1 MKTRSFT
8 FGLLALAIAGG
19 AAAQANYPEKPL
31 HLVVGFPPGSPP
43 DTFARLFGQKL
54 TQAWGKPV
62 LIENITGAA
71 GNIAAGHVAKAD
83 PDGYTLGVLT
93 EAQLVVNPSLY
104 GLPYDPVKDFAP
116 VSQLFAS
123 PNILAVGNAVP
134 ANSLKELIA
143 LAKAQP
149 GALTFA
155 SGGSG
160 STAHMAGELFKS
172 AAGIDIRHIP
182 YKGVLAAM
190 PDLLSGRVT
199 MTFSPMAIV
208 LPMVHEGKLRA
219 IAVTSTRR
227 SAAAPDLPTISESGY
242 PGFEVKGW
250 NGLLAPAKTPAAVV
264 SALHLQSVKAL
275 AQPDI
280 RAKLDSL
287 GLEAIG
293 NSPEQFAAVI
303 KSELPKW
310 SKVIRDAGIKAD

>member
-1 MKTRSFT
+1 
-8 FGLLALAIAGG
+8 
-19 AAAQANYPEKPL
+19 
-31 HLVVGFPPGSPP
+31 
-43 DTFARLFGQKL
+43 
-54 TQAWGKPV
+54 
-62 LIENITGAA
+62 
-71 GNIAAGHVAKAD
+71 
-83 PDGYTLGVLT
+83 
-93 EAQLVVNPSLY
+93 
-104 GLPYDPVKDFAP
+104 
-116 VSQLFAS
+116 
-123 PNILAVGNAVP
+123 
-134 ANSLKELIA
+134 LIA
-143 LAKAQP
+143 LARAQP
-149 GALTFA
+149 GALTFV

-172 AAGIDIRHIP
+172 AVGIDIRHIP

-199 MTFSPMAIV
+199 MAFSPMAIV

-264 SALHLQSVKAL
+264 SALHRQSVNAL